1 MPVVDFSG
9 TYLAWPAI
17 ALIAMAVNAAWLR
30 FGGEHVADSRYP
42 TIDGLRGYLALA
54 VFIQHAELWW
64 SMTQRGT
71 WAVDPSPAKSL
82 GAIAVSM
89 FFMVTA
95 FLFVGKLLDARA
107 SGRPVAWDEFFDARL
122 RRLVPMYLVA
132 VSFVVLICGFLSGW
146 TLRVR
151 PGELARQL
159 GAWATFTFAGQP
171 DINGVADT
179 GRILAGVTWS
189 LTYEW
194 LFYLLLPA
202 AAWAMRLRPP
212 PWALA
217 VSLCV
222 PLLIVTSV
230 WQPHLAQSKP
240 FLGGIVAAVLVRVP
254 AWRRIAA
261 TPLASVAAI
270 AAVVLAL
277 VDGDSGYADRPLC
290 AATLAFCLIAA
301 GTSLFGALTA
311 PLSRSF
317 GEPTY
322 SMYLLQGLLLYLA
335 FAWRVPV
342 ADADAAPIG
351 RVAYWGIV
359 CGLTVVLVAITRLTY
374 QVIERPAMSHRK
386 AAARPAATTPMPN
399 AIAAP

>member
-1 MPVVDFSG
+1 MPVDAFTG
-9 TYLAWPAI
+9 NYPAWPVI
-17 ALIAMAVNAAWLR
+17 VLIAMAVNAVWLR
-30 FGGEHVADSRYP
+30 WSGARIADSRYP

-64 SMTQRGT
+64 SMTQRGV
-71 WAVDPSPAKSL
+71 WALDPSAAKSL
-82 GAIAVSM
+82 GAIAVSL

-107 SGRPVAWDEFFDARL
+107 SGRPIAWDDFFDARL

-132 VSFVVLICGFLSGW
+132 VGALVLACGVLSGW
-146 TLRVR
+146 SLRVR

-159 GAWATFTFAGQP
+159 GTWATFTFAGQP
-171 DINGVADT
+171 DVNGVADT
-179 GRILAGVTWS
+179 TRILAGVTWS

-194 LFYLLLPA
+194 LFYLLLPL
-202 AAWAMRLRPP
+202 AAWALRLRPP
-212 PWALA
+212 PWAMA
-217 VSLCV
+217 VALCV
-222 PLLIVTSV
+222 PLLILTSV
-230 WQPHLAQSKP
+230 WQPQLAQSKP
-240 FLGGIVAAVLVRVP
+240 FLGGIVAALLVRVP

-261 TPLASVAAI
+261 TPAASAVALLAL
-270 AAVVLAL
+270 VLAL
-277 VDGDSGYADRPLC
+277 VDGDTGYADRPLC

-322 SMYLLQGLLLYLA
+322 SMYLLQGLVLYLA
-335 FAWRVPV
+335 FSWRLP
-342 ADADAAPIG
+342 AAGSTPIG
-351 RVAYWGIV
+351 PLAYWGIV
-359 CGLTVVLVAITRLTY
+359 CGLTVVLTALTRLTY
-374 QVIERPAMSHRK
+374 QLIELPAMSGRK
-386 AAARPAATTPMPN
+386 SASRPSATTPMPT